1 MQSGAPRPAVKSQP
15 RIALFLLESKKD
27 ILRGIAKYV
36 REHGPWR
43 LFLQPTESNESLPQ
57 WLKGWRGDG
66 IICRITDRATA
77 RLVRGTGLP
86 FVDVRGTIR
95 DPRIPLVRIDD
106 DAVGRAAAEHLVERG
121 FKHFAY
127 YGPPKEN
134 WAAARRDAFKRAVT
148 DAGGTCDVRERPW
161 TVAGPTGWDAA
172 EGELADWLRAMPKP
186 VGVLTANDRFG
197 QRLLGAARRAGVRV
211 PEELAV
217 VGVDDDEA
225 TCEVCDPPLSSVVID
240 SVQQG
245 YKAAAL
251 LHSLMRGEPAPV
263 EPVLIKPAGVHE
275 RQSTDILAI
284 DDPLIADAVRFI
296 RDHACEGIGVGDV
309 LREIPLSRSVLQ
321 RRFRRVFGQTANDM
335 IVQMRLRR
343 AQDLLIGTD
352 LSIARIAEIAGFR
365 YQRYLGAVFRK
376 KLGVTPFK
384 YRQQAGPGRRIE
396 DDEAHL
402 PLSPR
407 S

>member
-1 MQSGAPRPAVKSQP
+1 MQPGAPRPPTARNPQP

-36 REHGPWR
+36 REYGPWR
-43 LFLQPTESNESLPQ
+43 LFLQPTESSESLPQ

-66 IICRITDRATA
+66 IIGRITDRATA
-77 RLVRGTGLP
+77 KLVRGTGLP

-106 DAVGRAAAEHLVERG
+106 DAVGRVAADHLLQRG
-121 FKHFAY
+121 FHHFAY

-134 WAAARRDAFKRAVT
+134 WAAARRDALRRLVT
-148 DAGGTCDVRERPW
+148 EAGGTCDVRERPW
-161 TVAGPTGWDAA
+161 NVAGPTGWDAA
-172 EGELADWLRAMPKP
+172 EGELADWLRALPKP
-186 VGVLTANDRFG
+186 VGVLAASDRFG
-197 QRLLGAARRAGVRV
+197 QRLLGAARRAQIKV

-217 VGVDDDEA
+217 LGVDNDEA
-225 TCEVCDPPLSSVVID
+225 TCEVCDPPLSSVIID

-251 LHSLMRGEPAPV
+251 LHALMRGEPAPT
-263 EPVLIKPAGVHE
+263 EPLLIKPSGVHE

-284 DDPLIADAVRFI
+284 DDPLIADAVKFI

-321 RRFRRVFGQTANDM
+321 RRFRRIFGQTANDM

-352 LSIARIAEIAGFR
+352 LPISRIAELAGFR

-376 KLGVTPFK
+376 KLGLTPFR
-384 YRQQAGPGRRIE
+384 YRQQAGPGRRIQVE
-396 DDEAHL
+396 DDAVAT
-402 PLSPR
+402 
-407 S
+407 